1 MPYALNKR
9 KRLNHM
15 NLSTETAAGGAW
27 AVEISD
33 LVKTFGSFTAV
44 DRISLNVKR
53 GEIFGFLGPNGAGKS
68 TTIRM
73 LCGILTPT
81 SGRGKVAGFD
91 IFTQAEKIKQNIGYM
106 SQKFSLYEDL
116 TVEENLNFYSGIYT
130 IPARLIPERKEW
142 ALKMAGLQEKRLTIT
157 RNLAGGWKQRLALG
171 CAVLHEPEI
180 VFLDEPTGGVDP
192 ASRRRFWELINEL
205 SERKVT
211 VFVTTHYLDEAEYCN
226 DIRLI
231 HAGRIV
237 AGGSPRELKDKVIR
251 NPILEVTT
259 DRAVDALEVLQKEPW
274 VLETSIFGTSLHV
287 SVADEEEGRRLVR
300 ERLAREGIV
309 TQRVDRIIPSLEDVF
324 IHKIEEQAASG
335 GSAEAAP

>member
-1 MPYALNKR
+1 MSGHSIEVKALTK
-9 KRLNHM
+9 KF
-15 NLSTETAAGGAW
+15 GA
-27 AVEISD
+27 
-33 LVKTFGSFTAV
+33 FTAV
-44 DRISLNVKR
+44 DAVSFEVGR
-53 GEIFGFLGPNGAGKS
+53 GAIFGFLGANGAGKS

-73 LCGILTPT
+73 LCGLLDPT
-81 SGRGKVAGFD
+81 SGTASVGGYD
-91 IFTQAEKIKQNIGYM
+91 IRDEPERVKRVIGYM

-116 TVEENLNFYSGIYT
+116 TVVENIRFFGGVYGLKK
-130 IPARLIPERKEW
+130 ARVESRLPWILE
-142 ALKMAGLQEKRLTIT
+142 MAGLRGRERSLTRT
-157 RNLAGGWKQRLALG
+157 LSVGWKQRLALG

-205 SERKVT
+205 SERKIT

-237 AGGSPRELKDKVIR
+237 AGGSPRELKEEVIR
-251 NPILEVTT
+251 NPILEVAS
-259 DRAVDALEVLQKEPW
+259 DRAVDALEALQKEPW

-300 ERLAREGIV
+300 ERLGREGIPV
-309 TQRVDRIIPSLEDVF
+309 RGVDRIVPSLEDVF
-324 IHKIEEQAASG
+324 IHRIEEQAAAG
-335 GSAEAAP
+335 PDKEMGP

>member
-1 MPYALNKR
+1 VSGY
-9 KRLNHM
+9 
-15 NLSTETAAGGAW
+15 SIE
-27 AVEISD
+27 
-33 LVKTFGSFTAV
+33 VKSLTKKFGDFTAV
-44 DRISLNVKR
+44 DGVSFEVGR
-53 GEIFGFLGPNGAGKS
+53 GAIFGFLGANGAGKS

-73 LCGILTPT
+73 LCGLLDPT
-81 SGRGKVAGFD
+81 SGTATVGGFD
-91 IFTQAEKIKQNIGYM
+91 VGREPERVKRIIGYM

-116 TVEENLNFYSGIYT
+116 TVVENIRFFGGVYGLAKKSVD
-130 IPARLIPERKEW
+130 ARLPWVLE
-142 ALKMAGLQEKRLTIT
+142 MAGLKGRERSLTRT
-157 RNLAGGWKQRLALG
+157 LSVGWKQRLALG

-205 SERKVT
+205 SGRKVT

-237 AGGSPRELKDKVIR
+237 AGGSPRELKDQVIR
-251 NPILEVTT
+251 NPILEVAT

-287 SVADEEEGRRLVR
+287 SVADEAEGRRLIR
-300 ERLAREGIV
+300 ERLAGVGIV
-309 TQRVDRIIPSLEDVF
+309 PDRIDRIVPSLEDVF
-324 IHKIEEQAASG
+324 IHKIEEQSGPQASG
-335 GSAEAAP
+335 EAAP

>member
-1 MPYALNKR
+1 MIRPQEYSIAVKAL
-9 KRLNHM
+9 
-15 NLSTETAAGGAW
+15 T
-27 AVEISD
+27 
-33 LVKTFGSFTAV
+33 KTFGGFTAV
-44 DRISLNVKR
+44 DAVSFEVGR
-53 GEIFGFLGPNGAGKS
+53 GAIFGFLGANGAGKS

-73 LCGILTPT
+73 LCGLLDPT
-81 SGRGKVAGFD
+81 SGTATVGGFD
-91 IFTQAEKIKQNIGYM
+91 VGREPEKIKKVIGYM

-116 TVEENLNFYSGIYT
+116 TVGENIRFFGGVYGLSKKT
-130 IPARLIPERKEW
+130 VDSRLPWVLE
-142 ALKMAGLQEKRLTIT
+142 MAGLKGRERSLTRT
-157 RNLAGGWKQRLALG
+157 LSVGWKQRLALG

-237 AGGSPRELKDKVIR
+237 AGGSPRELKDQVIR
-251 NPILEVTT
+251 NPILEVSS
-259 DRAVDALEVLQKEPW
+259 DRTVDALEALRNEPW

-287 SVADEEEGRRLVR
+287 SVAAEEEGRGLIR
-300 ERLAREGIV
+300 ERLAKEGIFPE
-309 TQRVDRIIPSLEDVF
+309 RVDRIVPSLEDVF
-324 IHKIEEQAASG
+324 IHKIEEQSG
-335 GSAEAAP
+335 HRKTGETRA

>member
-1 MPYALNKR
+1 MPEFSIEVKSLTK
-9 KRLNHM
+9 KF
-15 NLSTETAAGGAW
+15 GG
-27 AVEISD
+27 
-33 LVKTFGSFTAV
+33 FTAV
-44 DRISLNVKR
+44 DGVSFEVGR
-53 GEIFGFLGPNGAGKS
+53 GAIFGFLGANGAGKS

-73 LCGILTPT
+73 LCGLLDPT
-81 SGRGKVAGFD
+81 SGTATVGGFD
-91 IFTQAEKIKQNIGYM
+91 VGREPERVKRVIGYM
-106 SQKFSLYEDL
+106 SQRFSLYEDL
-116 TVEENLNFYSGIYT
+116 TVVENIRFFGGIYGLSNTT
-130 IPARLIPERKEW
+130 IKARLSWVLE
-142 ALKMAGLQEKRLTIT
+142 MAGLRGRERSLTRT
-157 RNLAGGWKQRLALG
+157 LSVGWKQRLALG

-251 NPILEVTT
+251 NPILEVAT

-287 SVADEEEGRRLVR
+287 SVADETEGRRLVR

-309 TQRVDRIIPSLEDVF
+309 PQRVDRIVPSLEDVF
-324 IHKIEEQAASG
+324 IHKIEEQAAGG
-335 GSAEAAP
+335 GSTEAAP